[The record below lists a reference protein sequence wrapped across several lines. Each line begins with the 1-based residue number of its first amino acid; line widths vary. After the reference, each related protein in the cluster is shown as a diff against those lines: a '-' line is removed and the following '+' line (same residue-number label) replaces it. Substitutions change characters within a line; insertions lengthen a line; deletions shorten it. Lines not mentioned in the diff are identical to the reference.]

1 MPPEHTHSSDNLRI
15 IFHCIVY
22 DDSFLIRVSFQ
33 LQDICLYEDFT
44 ISETLQYFGTICGM
58 SNDEI
63 EDQVDFLID
72 FLDLPP
78 AFRTVRTLRYEI

>member
-1 MPPEHTHSSDNLRI
+1 M
-15 IFHCIVY
+15 
-22 DDSFLIRVSFQ
+22 

-58 SNDEI
+58 SKDEI

-78 AFRTVRTLRYEI
+78 AFRTIRTLR